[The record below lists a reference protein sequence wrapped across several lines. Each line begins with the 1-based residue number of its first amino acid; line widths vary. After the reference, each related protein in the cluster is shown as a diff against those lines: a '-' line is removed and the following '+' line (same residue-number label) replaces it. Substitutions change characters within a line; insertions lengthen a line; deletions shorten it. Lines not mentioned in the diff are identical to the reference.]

1 MKGSLQSIDSK
12 MRKVYHERP
21 PLPQRVLPND
31 RVPEKATSVPSASP
45 ANVETHPTKPTP
57 PSTPIVKDPAPASRP
72 TSSRRCSMLPFSR
85 PAANPPGFDNF
96 VRLNLKRHINVRHRR
111 HAYSPV
117 NSLPSSD
124 TSFSQI
130 EDADPPQPSK
140 DGNSAG
146 PGLLEEEVVELM
158 MDKNAS
164 ASNVKED
171 GRFVRWK

>member
-1 MKGSLQSIDSK
+1 MKSPLQSIDSK

-31 RVPEKATSVPSASP
+31 RVPEKAMFTPSASP
-45 ANVETHPTKPTP
+45 VSVETHSAKPTP
-57 PSTPIVKDPAPASRP
+57 PSAPIITDPAPASRP
-72 TSSRRCSMLPFSR
+72 ASSRRCSILPFSR
-85 PAANPPGFDNF
+85 PAINPPGFDNF

-111 HAYSPV
+111 HAYAPV

-140 DGNSAG
+140 DGNNAG

-158 MDKNAS
+158 MDKNAP
-164 ASNVKED
+164 ASDAKED
-171 GRFVRWK
+171 GRCVQ

>member
-1 MKGSLQSIDSK
+1 MKSPLQSIDSK

-31 RVPEKATSVPSASP
+31 RVPEKATSTPSASP
-45 ANVETHPTKPTP
+45 VSVETHSAKPTP
-57 PSTPIVKDPAPASRP
+57 PSAPIITDPAPASRP
-72 TSSRRCSMLPFSR
+72 ASSRRCSILPFSR
-85 PAANPPGFDNF
+85 PAINPPGFDNF

-111 HAYSPV
+111 HAYAPV

-140 DGNSAG
+140 DGNNAG

-158 MDKNAS
+158 MDKNAP
-164 ASNVKED
+164 ASDAKED
-171 GRFVRWK
+171 GRCVQ